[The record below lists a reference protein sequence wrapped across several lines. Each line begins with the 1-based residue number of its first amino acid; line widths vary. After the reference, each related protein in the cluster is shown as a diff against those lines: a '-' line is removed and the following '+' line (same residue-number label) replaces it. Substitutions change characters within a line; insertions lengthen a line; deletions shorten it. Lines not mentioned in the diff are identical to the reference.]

1 MEEIKAEIT
10 QYICDE
16 CCKYPY
22 LEKNQENMDEFC
34 ENCRINELLTQ
45 CMAAGLDK
53 FQKDLVKFA
62 EENWLGSH
70 VEMLKSA
77 IQCVLDG
84 KEVYAPIV
92 EDE

>member
-1 MEEIKAEIT
+1 M
-10 QYICDE
+10 
-16 CCKYPY
+16 
-22 LEKNQENMDEFC
+22 
-34 ENCRINELLTQ
+34 LTQ

-53 FQKDLVKFA
+53 FQEDLVKFA
-62 EENWLGSH
+62 EKNWLDSH

-84 KEVYAPIV
+84 KEVYAPIE